1 MRLGLS
7 VLVAAMVGTP
17 LRAVAQDTLP
27 EPLRQARLAL
37 AAGNVDDAIR
47 QARRY
52 TGDHPRD
59 ARGFLALGD
68 AYMRQMPAGRFLAIR
83 AYEEA
88 QRLAPRDPEPPY
100 RYAQAGLWLG
110 GDDGED
116 IAKRGLERTLELDPT
131 YQDAWDEWLTLF
143 RNSSSRRRMAE
154 RLAPF
159 ASNPVVRGRLALLAI
174 EDQRYA
180 DADALLDT
188 ALATDSTRVEWLAL
202 RAQSAFEAGDA
213 LVSLCKQL

>member
-1 MRLGLS
+1 MVALVRTVAIRLGLS

-83 AYEEA
+83 ASQAY
-88 QRLAPRDPEPPY
+88 QTSSTVTAPR
-100 RYAQAGLWLG
+100 
-110 GDDGED
+110 
-116 IAKRGLERTLELDPT
+116 
-131 YQDAWDEWLTLF
+131 
-143 RNSSSRRRMAE
+143 SSR
-154 RLAPF
+154 P
-159 ASNPVVRGRLALLAI
+159 SP
-174 EDQRYA
+174 
-180 DADALLDT
+180 
-188 ALATDSTRVEWLAL
+188 
-202 RAQSAFEAGDA
+202 
-213 LVSLCKQL
+213 